1 MITEVSGWRDD
12 ATGMFWHVWLIA
24 PWKGTT
30 LQLSD
35 VMLTGFW
42 NKRISV
48 FDCALRPFIGRIQ
61 PNIFHTFSRCS
72 LRYSGS
78 HSQHHWWLKHQLK
91 MVWCEMK
98 GGRDL
103 GDLELQS
110 MTSVFTNAAVW
121 LGGLRCVIGLAVS
134 EEQVGW
140 AGLVLVGA
148 RGGALWGW
156 GGVGGGDVQN
166 DGNDD

>member
-1 MITEVSGWRDD
+1 
-12 ATGMFWHVWLIA
+12 
-24 PWKGTT
+24 
-30 LQLSD
+30 
-35 VMLTGFW
+35 
-42 NKRISV
+42 
-48 FDCALRPFIGRIQ
+48 
-61 PNIFHTFSRCS
+61 
-72 LRYSGS
+72 
-78 HSQHHWWLKHQLK
+78 